1 MLNSWIPAHIIIIL
15 FRICSWDLQQF
26 EVTVN
31 HICVCKYI
39 SLKRLHADAAWRKAS
54 QDAKVM
60 TIVCLGVYFLCHA
73 YVVFI
78 ILHVPFSSLCSPC
91 THLTLTPSLFSSLS
105 FTHPLRRQTT
115 LITPHNTFKLYNSST
130 LCSLLFSLYFTS
142 DPILLSCFLLLSW
155 ADPGLHQ

>member
-91 THLTLTPSLFSSLS
+91 THLTLTPSLLTVIHSPTAQTDDTNNATQHLQTIQQFHVVLA
-105 FTHPLRRQTT
+105 PLPR
-115 LITPHNTFKLYNSST
+115 
-130 LCSLLFSLYFTS
+130 FTS
-142 DPILLSCFLLLSW
+142 HQTQFCSPASSSSSW